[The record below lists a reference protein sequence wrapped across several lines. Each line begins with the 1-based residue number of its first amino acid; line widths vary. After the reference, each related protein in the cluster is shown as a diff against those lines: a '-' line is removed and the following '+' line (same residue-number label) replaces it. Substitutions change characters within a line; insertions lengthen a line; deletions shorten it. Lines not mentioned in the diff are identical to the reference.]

1 MKFINYLL
9 FLIPIIS
16 YSNSFFSNY
25 TIPIINLNTSNLLLL
40 KGEINKESTNAFLHN
55 LHLLE
60 NKKDAFVFLDT
71 NGGSIED
78 GNKIMNEILKYN
90 MSCIVEKAYSMGFVI
105 LQVCKIRYIL
115 PFGKIMQ
122 HQISFRIQNEKGKVE
137 NYLNFLNQIEDKLVA
152 LQSHRIGLSSLE
164 FKDKI
169 YNEWWLFGE
178 HALINKCADEIVNI
192 ECSSTLV
199 KETYKISD
207 KKYDYIYSKCPLIP
221 EYIEKKEILSK
232 KLDIKLDLDLDLEE
246 YIIFI

>member
-1 MKFINYLL
+1 
-9 FLIPIIS
+9 
-16 YSNSFFSNY
+16 
-25 TIPIINLNTSNLLLL
+25 
-40 KGEINKESTNAFLHN
+40 
-55 LHLLE
+55 
-60 NKKDAFVFLDT
+60 
-71 NGGSIED
+71 
-78 GNKIMNEILKYN
+78 
-90 MSCIVEKAYSMGFVI
+90 MGFVI

-137 NYLNFLNQIEDKLVA
+137 NYLNFINQIEDKLIT

-164 FKDKI
+164 FKNKI
-169 YNEWWLFGE
+169 YNEWWLFAE

-192 ECSSTLV
+192 ECSSKLV

-232 KLDIKLDLDLDLEE
+232 KLDIKLDLDLDLEK

>member
-90 MSCIVEKAYSMGFVI
+90 MSCIVEKAYSMAFVI

-122 HQISFRIQNEKGKVE
+122 HQISLRIQNEKGKVE
-137 NYLNFLNQIEDKLVA
+137 NYVNFINQIEDKLVA

-164 FKDKI
+164 FKNKI

-178 HALINKCADEIVNI
+178 HALIHNCADEIVNV
-192 ECSSTLV
+192 ECSSKLV
-199 KETYKISD
+199 KETFKISD

-221 EYIEKKEILSK
+221 EYIEKNEILSK
-232 KLDIKLDLDLDLEE
+232 KLDIKLDLGLDLEK